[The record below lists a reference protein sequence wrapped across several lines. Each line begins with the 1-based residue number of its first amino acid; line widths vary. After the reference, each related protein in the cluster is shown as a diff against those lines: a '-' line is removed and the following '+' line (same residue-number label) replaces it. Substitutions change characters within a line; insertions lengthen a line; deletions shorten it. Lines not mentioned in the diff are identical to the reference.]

1 MPTSTSPTAPIRT
14 GADGIGG
21 DNTGTVR
28 DEVEEQDA
36 FTIAGI
42 TRLTDLNEQLNLNLE
57 SQYSDTIGGY
67 IQHILGKMPEI
78 GETADLGDWQATVS
92 KANQRQ
98 LISLHLRHRPA
109 EPPPVPED

>member
-21 DNTGTVR
+21 DNTGAVR
-28 DEVEEQDA
+28 DEAEEQDA

-42 TRLTDLNEQLNLNLE
+42 TRLTDLNEKLNLNLE

-67 IQHILGKMPEI
+67 IMEKAGEI
-78 GETADLGDWQATVS
+78 PAAGYSISIEPYLFTVTKVEANRIEQVEVRMQA
-92 KANQRQ
+92 
-98 LISLHLRHRPA
+98 
-109 EPPPVPED
+109 EE